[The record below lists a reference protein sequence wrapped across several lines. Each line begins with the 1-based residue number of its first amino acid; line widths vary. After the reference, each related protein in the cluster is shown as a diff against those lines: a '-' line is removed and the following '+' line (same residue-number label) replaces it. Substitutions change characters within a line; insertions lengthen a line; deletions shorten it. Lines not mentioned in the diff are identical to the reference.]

1 MSRDQDKKRSQIE
14 IRQKRRQ
21 ECGAKKRINQRK
33 KAGKWKIK
41 KRVKWLQDKA
51 AEVDHRGGGCVC
63 FDQYRIKNI
72 IVEEGKSEIYVA
84 SQKVYK
90 KRLYQKEN

>member
-1 MSRDQDKKRSQIE
+1 MENKEKSKMITGQSSGSGSQ
-14 IRQKRRQ
+14 
-21 ECGAKKRINQRK
+21 
-33 KAGKWKIK
+33 
-41 KRVKWLQDKA
+41 
-51 AEVDHRGGGCVC
+51 RGGGCVC